1 MPLGPSSQE
10 IPSGLYGVLAIFMTF
25 NLVVP
30 MHFNN
35 ASVKNQYHMLT
46 GLFAITS
53 LEIESIFSV
62 KKKKVNGQ
70 EDTDLLQP
78 KPSLA

>member
-1 MPLGPSSQE
+1 MPLGSSTLKM
-10 IPSGLYGVLAIFMTF
+10 PSGLYEALAIFMSF

-35 ASVKNQYHMLT
+35 ASVKNQFHMLT
-46 GLFAITS
+46 RLFAITS

-62 KKKKVNGQ
+62 LEKSEWSRKAM
-70 EDTDLLQP
+70 DLLQP
-78 KPSLA
+78 LPSSA

>member
-1 MPLGPSSQE
+1 MS
-10 IPSGLYGVLAIFMTF
+10 F

-35 ASVKNQYHMLT
+35 ASVKKSVPYVNKAVYNY
-46 GLFAITS
+46 FIRDSIYS
-53 LEIESIFSV
+53 LSL

-70 EDTDLLQP
+70 EDTNLLQP
-78 KPSLA
+78 MPSAA